1 MASSSDP
8 DAVEA
13 QLEWEEFDPGR
24 GVSFRQHMM
33 AGSCAGVAEHLLMF
47 PVDTYKVRPRP
58 LPPRRVPSVHR
69 RATRPRRVPHVEQ
82 ACQRTAAISL

>member
-1 MASSSDP
+1 MAASSDP

-47 PVDTYKVRPRP
+47 PVDTYKVRPSTAAAPARNT
-58 LPPRRVPSVHR
+58 R
-69 RATRPRRVPHVEQ
+69 RAG
-82 ACQRTAAISL
+82 